1 LPSLPIEVE
10 CQLLYCLADFQ
21 FGRGAGKALFPRN
34 IDFTYSKYLNR
45 PKTVFDS
52 MGVIVTLSTKTGLL
66 VLSLEGAK
74 RLHRKVKPPRLRV
87 VVQSNV
93 GEFIRAGKSVFC
105 KHVRNMDKSLRPGDE
120 VLIVDRSDHL
130 LGYGRLVLPPD
141 LALGL
146 RRGVAAKVR
155 GGLPLKE

>member
-1 LPSLPIEVE
+1 
-10 CQLLYCLADFQ
+10 
-21 FGRGAGKALFPRN
+21 
-34 IDFTYSKYLNR
+34 
-45 PKTVFDS
+45 
-52 MGVIVTLSTKTGLL
+52 MSTKTGLL

-74 RLHRKVKPPRLRV
+74 RLHRKIKPPRLRV